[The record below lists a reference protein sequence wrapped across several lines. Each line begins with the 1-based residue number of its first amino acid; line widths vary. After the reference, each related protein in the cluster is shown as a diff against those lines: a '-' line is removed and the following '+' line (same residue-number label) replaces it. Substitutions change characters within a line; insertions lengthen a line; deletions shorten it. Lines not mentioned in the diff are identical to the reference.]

1 MIIFKRLYVVHMVS
15 IKLLVDLSMSWF
27 ENIFGFE
34 ETSYYDTQA
43 KFCQHGAELFTMD
56 TPSRSFHSGSL
67 ILPSLA
73 ELRKEV
79 LTLPVKPVGKI
90 KLSGVQIDAY
100 ELHRRPE
107 VCGALIQVASQF
119 NLLEMPTQYTT
130 PEKGITGYQNDNTQ
144 GPACAMACAA
154 ATVYRNYLVRTGGQI
169 GQTSDIQLNTLADM
183 DKLIG
188 IPGIRMQNGYAMM
201 SQKTLLAISRHIESL
216 DESLL
221 DKLRQSLRVGMHVNT
236 EVTIPG
242 VSKEHRV
249 TQVLCSALPVA
260 YHRYPVNDW
269 KPFALLIL
277 QACYEATLLA
287 GLINYHYTGN
297 PRIYLTLVGGG
308 AFGNSPEWITSALR
322 RALCLFR
329 NYPLD
334 VYLVSNRKLPVEI
347 Y

>member
-1 MIIFKRLYVVHMVS
+1 MVS
-15 IKLLVDLSMSWF
+15 VRLLIDLSMSWF
-27 ENIFGFE
+27 KNIFGFE
-34 ETSYYDTQA
+34 ETSYHDTQA
-43 KFCQHGAELFTMD
+43 KFCQHGTELFTMD

-188 IPGIRMQNGYAMM
+188 IPGIQMQNGYA
-201 SQKTLLAISRHIESL
+201 
-216 DESLL
+216 
-221 DKLRQSLRVGMHVNT
+221 
-236 EVTIPG
+236 
-242 VSKEHRV
+242 
-249 TQVLCSALPVA
+249 
-260 YHRYPVNDW
+260 
-269 KPFALLIL
+269 
-277 QACYEATLLA
+277 
-287 GLINYHYTGN
+287 
-297 PRIYLTLVGGG
+297 
-308 AFGNSPEWITSALR
+308 
-322 RALCLFR
+322 
-329 NYPLD
+329 
-334 VYLVSNRKLPVEI
+334 
-347 Y
+347 